1 MKQTSG
7 PLVLV
12 VGGLTVVLASLLPS
26 WAEPAEVAK
35 PTVDLAVFG
44 RVAQVGWV
52 VKDLDSVVG
61 YWEMLGLKNIHRGGV
76 VELKDV
82 IYRGRKTPLSLKLA
96 VGQIGDVK
104 VEWIQPV
111 KGKSIFDEFLSKH
124 GDGIYSLGFAVSS
137 PEKLH
142 EELRY
147 FKSKG
152 VTLVQQ
158 GTGQAATGQSHYA
171 FLDLGP
177 QGAGLALEISYNP
190 DVLPA
195 GAKSENEYPLNQLTH
210 FAMVARDLNKMGS
223 FYERLG
229 FGGVEPIGPITLKQP
244 TYRDQPGKYDFK
256 LGWWHWQRTSIELI
270 EPTAGPSIYDEHLK
284 EHGEGL
290 QHIGF
295 TVSDMDAALERMK
308 GKGVAVAQGGGW
320 DAPAG
325 IGRFAYFDTE
335 EHGGIT
341 LEFVWSKP
349 RNP

>member
-1 MKQTSG
+1 
-7 PLVLV
+7 
-12 VGGLTVVLASLLPS
+12 
-26 WAEPAEVAK
+26 
-35 PTVDLAVFG
+35 
-44 RVAQVGWV
+44 
-52 VKDLDSVVG
+52 
-61 YWEMLGLKNIHRGGV
+61 
-76 VELKDV
+76 
-82 IYRGRKTPLSLKLA
+82 
-96 VGQIGDVK
+96 
-104 VEWIQPV
+104 
-111 KGKSIFDEFLSKH
+111 
-124 GDGIYSLGFAVSS
+124 
-137 PEKLH
+137 LH

-229 FGGVEPIGPITLKQP
+229 FGGVEPIGPITLTQP

-308 GKGVAVAQGGGW
+308 DKGVAVAQGGGW

-335 EHGGIT
+335 EHGGVT
-341 LEFVWSKP
+341 LEPELTFWPSGSQKYTSVSVRPSTIFSPRGSSAPNRLSRSP
-349 RNP
+349 RNPLSPLMEPDFPDTTSFGVFPGIAISSWPQPVALPCADRESRHPLQHRSEQPPGQMTLRQQQPIIAGMFHQPAARLHQPLLETRQRPVPDSLRQS